1 MPSMTALNQGRKC
14 MQDLDRFTES
24 MGWTFRNLDDRG
36 GTGLYDEIDISRTAF
51 GNIVEIPNDFVA
63 PTITASKS
71 RTRHESSSNFS
82 RIHRKRAAGPA
93 SSSSAR
99 IHPGDG
105 QSSCDPQPPLQSRRR
120 GHKASTKPAKPQTEP
135 VDFVYDINVRRKLRE
150 QLDAD
155 RRNNLLKAKA
165 REAALRAE
173 NKWVFDKRDKSPPR
187 WKPAWQP
194 SSPSKRAP
202 IHNSSSSK
210 TRLRAGSAPNKR
222 PSSSSSSR
230 SSSTCHSQRH
240 RSRAPSTDGTDDVE
254 ISIQD
259 FERRLQ
265 TQWSLHVD

>member
-1 MPSMTALNQGRKC
+1 MTALNQGRKC

-82 RIHRKRAAGPA
+82 RIHCKRAAGPA

-105 QSSCDPQPPLQSRRR
+105 QSSCDPQPPLQSRRW

-165 REAALRAE
+165 QEAALRAE

-187 WKPAWQP
+187 RKPAWQP

-230 SSSTCHSQRH
+230 SSSTYHSQRH